1 MGRMVP
7 SYPPP
12 VFFPYVCAPLF
23 KAAANRE
30 AEMDN
35 DGDGVITLDE
45 VKAHDRDVEIVEE

>member
-35 DGDGVITLDE
+35 DGDVVFTLDE
-45 VKAHDRDVEIVEE
+45 VKAHDRDVEI